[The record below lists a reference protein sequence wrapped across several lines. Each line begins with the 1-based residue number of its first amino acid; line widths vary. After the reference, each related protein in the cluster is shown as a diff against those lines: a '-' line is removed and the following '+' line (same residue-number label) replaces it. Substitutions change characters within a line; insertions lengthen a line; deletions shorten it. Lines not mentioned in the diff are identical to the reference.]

1 MPILLIEDLNY
12 SYISKSQRTDA
23 IRDANYVFE
32 SGQVYVIMGKSGSG
46 KTTLLSLLAGLDKP
60 LSGQILLDGEGLES
74 MDISRY
80 RRDKVAMIYQQ
91 FNLLPLLSVQE
102 NVMYPMVL
110 SGVSKP
116 EAQQRSVERL
126 RELGLGELFDRRLP
140 HTRSGGE
147 QQRVAIARALCM
159 PARVILADE
168 PTGSLDSENSKI
180 IMGILKD
187 LAHEKGYLVIIV
199 THDPAVAEHGDTCL
213 RMDAGRFPVLTKTN
227 HWNNQINS

>member
-1 MPILLIEDLNY
+1 MPTLLIKDLNY

-23 IRDANYVFE
+23 VCDANYAFKA
-32 SGQVYVIMGKSGSG
+32 GQVYVIMGKSGSG

-60 LSGQILLDGEGLES
+60 LSGQIFLDGEKLET

-91 FNLLPLLSVQE
+91 FNLLPLLTVQE

-116 EAQQRSVERL
+116 EARQRSKEQL
-126 RELGLGELFDRRLP
+126 RELGLGEQFDRRLP
-140 HTRSGGE
+140 HTLSGGE

-168 PTGSLDSENSKI
+168 PTGSLDGENSEI
-180 IMGILKD
+180 IMGILEN

-199 THDPAVAEHGDTCL
+199 THDLAVAEHGDICL
-213 RMDAGRFPVLTKTN
+213 GMEDGRFPV
-227 HWNNQINS
+227 